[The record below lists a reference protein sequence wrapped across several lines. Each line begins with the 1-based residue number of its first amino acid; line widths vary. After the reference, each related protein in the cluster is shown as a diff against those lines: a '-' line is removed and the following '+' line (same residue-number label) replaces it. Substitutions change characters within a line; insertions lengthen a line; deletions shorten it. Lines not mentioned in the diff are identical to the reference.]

1 MTHNTR
7 YLKETLET
15 TLFAMVKRNDYK
27 AEKDKMK
34 CRNNKEAK
42 EPNMNG
48 NSTDWVRISITSR
61 LYE

>member
-1 MTHNTR
+1 
-7 YLKETLET
+7 
-15 TLFAMVKRNDYK
+15 MVKRNDHK

-48 NSTDWVRISITSR
+48 SSTNLSKNVDNIKII
-61 LYE
+61 

>member
-1 MTHNTR
+1 
-7 YLKETLET
+7 
-15 TLFAMVKRNDYK
+15 MVKRNDHK

-48 NSTDWVRISITSR
+48 SSTK
-61 LYE
+61 